1 LPEQKNCPDPALKL
15 KKNRI
20 VRALLI
26 VAGTISLAFAII
38 GIAMPVLPTTPF
50 LLLTVA
56 CYCRSSE
63 RLYNWLINNKWFG
76 EYIRNYQ
83 EGRGIP
89 LKTKIFAL
97 AVLWTTI
104 SVATFVILPM
114 YKLPLPNWT
123 LQIAMF
129 VIAIGVSIHILRL
142 PTYKKNLEQTKEF

>member
-1 LPEQKNCPDPALKL
+1 MPDQKTCPDPAMKL

-20 VRALLI
+20 VRALLM

-63 RLYNWLINNKWFG
+63 RLYYWLVNNKWFG
-76 EYIRNYQ
+76 EYVRNYQ

-97 AVLWTTI
+97 VALWTTI
-104 SVATFVILPM
+104 SVATLVILPM
-114 YKLPLPNWT
+114 YVLPLPNWT
-123 LQIAMF
+123 LQTAMF
-129 VIAIGVSIHILRL
+129 AVAVAVSIHILRL
-142 PTYKKNLEQTKEF
+142 PTYKKNLEQTKAF

>member
-1 LPEQKNCPDPALKL
+1 MPEQKTCPDPAMKL
-15 KKNRI
+15 KKNWI

-63 RLYNWLINNKWFG
+63 RLYYWLVNNKWFG
-76 EYIRNYQ
+76 EYVRNYQ

-97 AVLWTTI
+97 VALWTTI
-104 SVATFVILPM
+104 SVATLVILPM
-114 YKLPLPNWT
+114 YVLPLPNWT
-123 LQIAMF
+123 LQTAMF
-129 VIAIGVSIHILRL
+129 AVAVAVSIHILRL
-142 PTYKKNLEQTKEF
+142 PTYKKNLEQTKAF